1 MKLLL
6 IIRSRYSTVVTNT
19 RWHEILL
26 QYRSQNWGDR
36 SAQYWPNYWLFKLCG
51 GTWGDIWDHL
61 SYSVPCWPRWS
72 HEQHIFWVADVWWPV
87 LVDKDKTESTDIKS
101 EGESW
106 ETCKGCLTRSY
117 RPDGHGVDVMLTVLS
132 HRLNPDHWNLRN
144 LNLDTHRHT
153 VQLEAKNL
161 NEHWTTLRSLTSQRR
176 K

>member
-1 MKLLL
+1 MKFLL

-106 ETCKGCLTRSY
+106 ETCKGSLTRSY
-117 RPDGHGVDVMLTVLS
+117 RPDGHGVDVMLTRRTSNCQIGQKVGLLS
-132 HRLNPDHWNLRN
+132 HDVSTANLPVKPKSVTN
-144 LNLDTHRHT
+144 
-153 VQLEAKNL
+153 
-161 NEHWTTLRSLTSQRR
+161 
-176 K
+176 